1 MLIFTYTYPIFH
13 SRHSIVPKTL
23 NLIPIS
29 PFITIPFQLTTDGIV
44 IRIDEQTHF
53 TCTHNIHS
61 LNIQKYSWT
70 SLYKNLE
77 FHRKTL
83 PACRWI
89 EQIASRYELS
99 LYAIEY
105 HVIVSRD
112 DAICIARAEIVHET
126 AKFKYGETL
135 FYYLLINIV
144 DTRDIN
150 KCIRNVIPWFLFFAT
165 NSLRFLIFNSDTKLY
180 TTYLPLD
187 FKSVCI
193 EMKRHSS
200 YECKKTSLSRASLQW
215 KWKKNIN
222 ERRRRRRRK
231 KKENSKRRIVRD
243 FFKFKRPYGC
253 FLIFPRK
260 Y

>member
-1 MLIFTYTYPIFH
+1 M
-13 SRHSIVPKTL
+13 
-23 NLIPIS
+23 
-29 PFITIPFQLTTDGIV
+29 
-44 IRIDEQTHF
+44 
-53 TCTHNIHS
+53 
-61 LNIQKYSWT
+61 
-70 SLYKNLE
+70 
-77 FHRKTL
+77 
-83 PACRWI
+83 
-89 EQIASRYELS
+89 
-99 LYAIEY
+99 
-105 HVIVSRD
+105 SRD

-150 KCIRNVIPWFLFFAT
+150 KCIRNSMVSLFAT

-215 KWKKNIN
+215 KWKRNIN
-222 ERRRRRRRK
+222 ERRKRRRRK